1 MAFSMNTKKAD
12 SMSHGFE
19 QKTIYMPYTVTL
31 SQILE
36 PAFRE
41 PLLRPTIYVVSD
53 RDTVFYV
60 GTTEDWIRNR
70 IKHHINSF
78 SALGEAILGNW
89 PASQDWIVQLMR
101 SEELPGGPYVSN
113 YHAEKAV
120 IAWLRPC
127 LNVDQNPNPTP
138 LPAQYH
144 HPELAKQQRAEMR
157 SRPPDLRFFEGLKP
171 QYVFTRPAKR
181 TGALQRLRRAIR
193 ILRHA

>member
-1 MAFSMNTKKAD
+1 MSTKEAEN
-12 SMSHGFE
+12 MSQGFE
-19 QKTIYMPYTVTL
+19 RETIYMPYTVTL
-31 SQILE
+31 GQILE

-41 PLLRPTIYVVSD
+41 PMLRPTIYVVSD
-53 RDTVFYV
+53 PARDTVFYV
-60 GTTEDWIRNR
+60 GTTEGWIRNR

-181 TGALQRLRRAIR
+181 TEVLERLRRAIR
-193 ILRHA
+193 ILRYG